1 MSGAAKVSIIV
12 PVYNVKEYLPRCL
25 ESCIQ
30 QTLYDIEIICVDDGS
45 TDESGKILDTYEKLD
60 ARIHIIHK
68 LKGGLSSARNAGYN
82 AATGK
87 WIMYLDSDDFLEENA
102 CERVWLETL
111 EADTDIVVFGSRTFP
126 SVPKANGWYERVLHP
141 STQRFHT
148 FKPEVLFS
156 TIGSTPFVWRQAFS
170 KKLLSSNNIRFYEG
184 TRFGEDLIYQMEVF
198 PMAENFSFIED
209 EIYNYRWY
217 REDSLMGK
225 MKNQQDDKMRQHL
238 LIKEEI
244 TRYWQDKKLLDEY
257 APEYL
262 AWMLNFMV
270 PDLTSPKL
278 KQADEHARALV
289 ELVCR
294 YELDEVVPK
303 EKSEVK
309 ALWRKLKKMC

>member
-68 LKGGLSSARNAGYN
+68 LNGGLSSARNAGYN

-102 CERVWLETL
+102 C
-111 EADTDIVVFGSRTFP
+111 
-126 SVPKANGWYERVLHP
+126 ERVLHP

-238 LIKEEI
+238 LIIEEI

-309 ALWRKLKKMC
+309 ALWSKLKKMC

>member
-45 TDESGKILDTYEKLD
+45 TDGSGALLDKYANID
-60 ARIHIIHK
+60 SRVCVVHK
-68 LKGGLSSARNAGYN
+68 ANGGVSRARNIGVSMAQG
-82 AATGK
+82 G
-87 WIMYLDSDDFLEENA
+87 WIMYLDADDYLEENA
-102 CERVWLETL
+102 CERVWIETQ
-111 EADTDIVVFGSRTFP
+111 EGPTDIVIFGANVFP
-126 SVPKANGWYERVLHP
+126 NVPKASPWYESVLQIR
-141 STQRFHT
+141 TRRFDD
-148 FKPEVLFS
+148 FAPEILFS
-156 TIGSTPFVWRQAFS
+156 TSGARPFIWHQAFS
-170 KKLLSSNNIRFYEG
+170 HELLKQTGIRFSE
-184 TRFGEDLIYQMEVF
+184 TLSLGEDQVYQIELF
-198 PMAENFSFIED
+198 PQAKHFSFIED
-209 EIYNYRWY
+209 RLYNYRWC
-217 REDSLMGK
+217 REDSA
-225 MKNQQDDKMRQHL
+225 MKKFQQHYDQRMKQHL
-238 LIKEEI
+238 QMIEES
-244 TRYWQDKKLLDEY
+244 TRYWQDKKLLDKY